1 MPRHLPPAT
10 LVPSTPQRRRHAPAR
25 RSDYHDY
32 RECVRSDF
40 GFTCAWCLVSE
51 PDLREAESAAVRRW
65 SMQIDHV
72 LPRESHAEREA
83 DYSNLVLACSNC
95 NRTKSSYDPSRGG
108 GAALLDPTDIA
119 WGDHFDAR
127 DGDLVARTEA
137 AREVAQRVGVN
148 HDLKRALRR
157 ARAAK
162 VGALLRRV
170 EVGRLESRTHRVT
183 LLRLLDEPGR
193 TAAEREALAAA
204 LTGLD
209 GALAPLLDALA
220 RWALP
225 PPGTPE
231 CLCDERACSL
241 PSWLDEQMLT
251 TT

>member
-1 MPRHLPPAT
+1 
-10 LVPSTPQRRRHAPAR
+10 
-25 RSDYHDY
+25 
-32 RECVRSDF
+32 
-40 GFTCAWCLVSE
+40 
-51 PDLREAESAAVRRW
+51 
-65 SMQIDHV
+65 MQIDHV

-170 EVGRLESRTHRVT
+170 EVGRLESRTHRGT